1 MNWCDLKIWEKSHEL
16 VIDVYE
22 ASGDMPSDEKFGLIS
37 QIRRAAYSIPVN
49 IVEGHSRKSSKEY
62 LKFLYIS
69 RGSLE
74 ELRYLILLC
83 RDLRFLDEVRYAK
96 IHKKTEEIS
105 KMINSLIKSIVK
117 KIAMI

>member
-49 IVEGHSRKSSKEY
+49 IVEGHSRKSSKDF
-62 LKFLYIS
+62 LRFLYIN
-69 RGSLE
+69 
-74 ELRYLILLC
+74 
-83 RDLRFLDEVRYAK
+83 
-96 IHKKTEEIS
+96 KKD
-105 KMINSLIKSIVK
+105 
-117 KIAMI
+117 